1 MARYSAAPASET
13 KCAKARGSYLRT
25 HFKNSREVAFTINGM
40 NLKKAFAYLENV
52 TEHKQAVPFRRFNGG
67 VGRTAQ
73 GKEFGVTQARWP
85 VKSVKVILDLLKNA
99 EANAEAKGLD
109 MDKLAIKHIQV
120 NGAPKQH
127 RRTYRAYGRVT
138 AYLSHPCHI
147 EIIVAEEEDAVPKAN
162 EKVARVSLK
171 QGAKARNLAARKA
184 ITSA

>member
-1 MARYSAAPASET
+1 MVRYSAAPALET
-13 KCAKARGSYLRT
+13 KCAKARGAYLRT

-40 NLKKAFAYLENV
+40 NLKKAFIFLDNV
-52 TEHKQAVPFRRFNGG
+52 KEHKQAVPFRRFNGG

-85 VKSVKVILDLLKNA
+85 VKSVNFFYDLLKNA

-109 MDKLAIKHIQV
+109 MDKLIIKHVQV
-120 NGAPKQH
+120 NAAPKQR
-127 RRTYRAYGRVT
+127 RRTYRAHGRVT
-138 AYLSHPCHI
+138 AYLSSPSHI
-147 EIIVAEEEDAVPKAN
+147 EIIVAEEEEAVPKAN
-162 EKVARVSLK
+162 DTVSRVSLK